1 MIFISYRID
10 DANDV
15 VAPLERDLAAE
26 FGPTVVF
33 RDKTGI
39 QGGDDW
45 SKVIQDNLQTC
56 RVLLVAIGPL
66 WKSVTFKTGPME
78 GFPRLHDPKDW
89 VRREVTL
96 GLDREAE
103 KKTIV
108 IPLRLNSAEMPS
120 EAWLRNVGLERLASI
135 QAVRLRTDDY
145 GNDLKELIQT
155 LRTKCH
161 DLPPRPKHVA
171 HARLSG
177 DDLETTPASIPRD
190 YLDRLRD
197 SCADVGLLGL
207 KLRQGQSVKLNHV
220 YVPLTTLPADQRDR
234 SNPAI
239 LVREEP
245 VLSGEDQKQPPQL
258 LLKLLDSESL
268 YVAGAA
274 GTGKSTFCR
283 WVAWL
288 ACTGSLPETPV
299 PAPEGYAD
307 ELPVSFAGRLPLL
320 VRLRDFW
327 QYLPLNPGVAQISQQ
342 ELEDSLLRWA
352 NATRPAGIDGAI
364 VGPHLARG
372 SLLLLLDG
380 LDEVPLSH
388 GSPTN
393 PCQPRAMLLEGLIAA
408 VKPWTTRGHRVL
420 LTSRNYGVG
429 SEQAPRL
436 GLRSA
441 PLAELDEPL
450 RELLVRRWFHCL
462 IDNPSRAA
470 ETAEQMLRHVA
481 LRDDLSALIANPM
494 LLTAICIV
502 YSEGGRLPQD
512 RHDVY
517 DRIVDNVLFN
527 RFPQE
532 RTVIEL
538 VRNRLAVVAYG
549 MHTGEGLG
557 ETRATPQAQA
567 TWAEVD
573 KMIQAYQDKT
583 SWTEAG
589 FTGAVAARE
598 QLLTHTG
605 LLLPQGDQ
613 RAGFYHL
620 TIQDYL
626 AAQRLLDVCEDRLV
640 EVFRDRGSAPEWRS
654 TLSFVFGS
662 QLAKRSSPE
671 RSIALLGEL
680 VDGLS
685 PETLGV
691 SLVVADCLQILL
703 KRGLRLKG
711 ELEEKFRR
719 YCVAAIE
726 REVPLRARY
735 DLAATLGYM
744 GDPRIVTDLRDRAA
758 YVEIPA
764 GTYRVGDDELCAELK
779 KRYDYDDLALATCDF
794 EVRAPF
800 WLSKYPVTNAQY
812 ELFIAVGCY
821 TQREWWSAEGWNWR
835 EENGVIEPKYWHDG
849 KWNLPNQPVVG
860 VSFYEA
866 EAFAN
871 WVGGRLPSE
880 REWEA
885 AARGRL
891 ALDYPW
897 GGRDQWETGICNSRE
912 AGLEVTSPVGIFPRS
927 RSADFGLED
936 MAGNVWEWCA
946 DLWSSEGS
954 SRVIRG
960 GCWRLSAWICQSAS
974 RIWFS
979 PDDRNYDLGF
989 RVALSSSRKQGPGK
1003 FK

>member
-1 MIFISYRID
+1 MIFISYRIQD
-10 DANDV
+10 SNDLV
-15 VAPLERDLAAE
+15 DRLATNLMEE
-26 FGPTVVF
+26 FGTDLVF
-33 RDKTGI
+33 RDKSRLI
-39 QGGDDW
+39 GGQDW
-45 SKVIQDNLQTC
+45 TVEIERQARTC
-56 RVLLVAIGPL
+56 RVMLVAIGGI
-66 WKSVTFKTGPME
+66 WQSVQCQSGEFAHC
-78 GFPRLHDPKDW
+78 PRLLDPEDW
-89 VRREVTL
+89 VRREITL
-96 GLDREAE
+96 ALEQG
-103 KKTIV
+103 KIV
-108 IPLRLNSAEMPS
+108 IPVLLNNTAMPPA
-120 EAWLRNVGLERLASI
+120 AWLGIVGLRNLHAK
-135 QAVRLRTDDY
+135 QAVPLRTDEY
-145 GNDLKELIQT
+145 SNDLSRLIATIRVQ
-155 LRTKCH
+155 CPA
-161 DLPPRPKHVA
+161 PPTDSK
-171 HARLSG
+171 
-177 DDLETTPASIPRD
+177 TTPAPIPRD

-220 YVPLTTLPADQRDR
+220 YVPLTTQTLEHGERR
-234 SNPAI
+234 K
-239 LVREEP
+239 REIP
-245 VLSGEDQKQPPQL
+245 VPSEEERRKPPQL

-274 GTGKSTFCR
+274 GSGKSTFCR

-299 PAPEGYAD
+299 PAPKGYAD
-307 ELPVSFAGRLPLL
+307 ELPGSFVGRLPLL

-327 QYLPLNPGVAQISQQ
+327 QYLPLHPGVAQISQQ

-364 VGPHLARG
+364 VGPHLASG

-388 GSPTN
+388 GSATN

-408 VKPWTTRGHRVL
+408 VKPWTARGHRVL

-429 SEQAPRL
+429 SEQATRL
-436 GLRSA
+436 GLRPA

-450 RELLVRRWFHCL
+450 RKLLVRRWFHCL

-532 RTVIEL
+532 RTVIES

-583 SWTEAG
+583 SWTEEG

-626 AAQRLLDVCEDRLV
+626 AAQRLLDVCEERLV
-640 EVFRDRGSAPEWRS
+640 EVFRERGSAPEWRS

-680 VDGLS
+680 VDELS
-685 PETLGV
+685 PQTLGV

-719 YCVAAIE
+719 YCVAAIA

-735 DLAATLGYM
+735 DLAATLGYV

-764 GTYRVGDDELCAELK
+764 GMYRVGDDELRVEMEK
-779 KRYDYDDLALATCDF
+779 QWGSKDHALPQSEF
-794 EVRAPF
+794 EVRTSF

-812 ELFIAVGCY
+812 ELFLVAGGY
-821 TQREWWSAEGWNWR
+821 KQREWWSAEGWNWR
-835 EENGVIEPKYWHDG
+835 EEHGVIAPEYWHDG

-866 EAFAN
+866 EAFAK
-871 WVGGRLPSE
+871 WAGGRLPSD

-897 GGRDQWETGICNSRE
+897 GGRDQWENGICNSRE
-912 AGLEVTSPVGIFPRS
+912 AGLGVTSPVGIFPRS

-946 DLWSSEGS
+946 DLWSSGGS
-954 SRVIRG
+954 FRVNRG
-960 GCWRLSAWICQSAS
+960 GSWAFAACDCRSAIRS
-974 RIWFS
+974 RDS
-979 PDDRNYDLGF
+979 PEYRIYDLGF
-989 RVALSSSRKQGPGK
+989 RLLLSS
-1003 FK
+1003 